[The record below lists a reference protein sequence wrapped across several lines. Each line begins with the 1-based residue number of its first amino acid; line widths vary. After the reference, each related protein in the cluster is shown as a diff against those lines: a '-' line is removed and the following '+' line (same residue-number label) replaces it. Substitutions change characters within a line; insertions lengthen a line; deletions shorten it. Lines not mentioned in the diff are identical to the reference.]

1 MNQKLYKI
9 VKMNRA
15 GRPTY
20 NFSALIHSGTRIPIY
35 SWYTDSTQ
43 IRSLFSITPARDASG
58 TKYSNVE
65 AVWKNDSSVEDTSI
79 EFDTVEEFKQ
89 WHLQTYFADYL

>member
-35 SWYTDSTQ
+35 SWYKPSKT
-43 IRSLFSITPARDASG
+43 RSLFIVTPAKEAADVK
-58 TKYSNVE
+58 KYSNVE
-65 AVWKNDSSVEDTSI
+65 TLWNYTARIEDTSI
-79 EFDTVEEFKQ
+79 EFNTIEEFKQ